1 MSDTTS
7 EPPTTATEAAS
18 GDAREPGDGAIDAA
32 AVSVPEAPELSTR
45 GALAYSSGNFGSG
58 AFYAFNN
65 FILPIMLDNLGMPV
79 IPNGLLSASHS
90 AEGAILQPLVGAWSD
105 RTWTRRLGRRRPF
118 IARFLP
124 ICVLFLVLTPLA
136 PILFHVVAEN
146 KHPHANY
153 PHAALVLGLVA
164 LGVFLFSVTFNL
176 MYDPYNALLADITPA
191 RQRGRVNGI
200 FQAIGASGQ
209 AIILLTAAFLGLPFI
224 ILFALCAALLAT
236 TFIPTMLRVREPREL
251 AGPRRTHRYT
261 VRDYWD
267 GLKVDRQIQLYFA
280 TQFFLW
286 FGINAITPYL
296 TNYARHAAHFTD
308 TQALTLSFI
317 LLLSSAIFNV
327 PFGNLCD
334 RIGLKRVFLLG
345 MILMSGAA
353 IAGIFTT
360 NIVLLYIILTIAGV
374 GNAAQTASSYPLLTR
389 LVFPDQM
396 GLYTGLLSTVTS
408 VASPLSVL
416 IAGALITGIGYT
428 AMFPF
433 VAAMFLLSLIPLA
446 LLRMDRSRVA
456 RIERAAGQLSA

>member
-1 MSDTTS
+1 MGETTS
-7 EPPTTATEAAS
+7 EPETTVPETQAPVAEA
-18 GDAREPGDGAIDAA
+18 
-32 AVSVPEAPELSTR
+32 VHVPEAPELR
-45 GALAYSSGNFGSG
+45 LGGALAYSSGNFGSG

-79 IPNGLLSASHS
+79 IPTGLLAASHS

-124 ICVLFLVLTPLA
+124 ICILFLILTPLA
-136 PILFHVVAEN
+136 PVLFHVSAET
-146 KHPHANY
+146 KHKTASY
-153 PHAALVLGLVA
+153 PHAVLVLSLVGL
-164 LGVFLFSVTFNL
+164 GIFLFSVTFNL
-176 MYDPYNALLADITPA
+176 MYDPYNALLADITPS
-191 RQRGRVNGI
+191 RQRGRINGI
-200 FQAIGASGQ
+200 FQAIGATGQ
-209 AIILLTAAFLGLPFI
+209 AVILVTAAFLGLPFI
-224 ILFALCAALLAT
+224 ALFGLCAGLLAI
-236 TFIPTMLRVREPREL
+236 TFLPTMLRVREPREL
-251 AGPRRTHRYT
+251 AGLRRSHRYT
-261 VRDYWD
+261 FRDYWQ
-267 GLKVDRQIQLYFA
+267 GLKADPQIQLYFA

-296 TNYARHAAHFTD
+296 TNYARKAAHFND

-327 PFGNLCD
+327 PFGNLCG

-345 MILMSGAA
+345 MILMSAA
-353 IAGIFTT
+353 AVAGIFTT
-360 NIVLLYIILTIAGV
+360 NIALLYLILTIAGV

-416 IAGALITGIGYT
+416 VAGSLITGIGYT

-433 VAAMFLLSLIPLA
+433 VAAMFLLSLVPLA
-446 LLRMDRSRVA
+446 LLRMEKSRVA
-456 RIERAAGQLSA
+456 QIERAAGQLT

>member
-1 MSDTTS
+1 
-7 EPPTTATEAAS
+7 
-18 GDAREPGDGAIDAA
+18 
-32 AVSVPEAPELSTR
+32 
-45 GALAYSSGNFGSG
+45 
-58 AFYAFNN
+58 
-65 FILPIMLDNLGMPV
+65 
-79 IPNGLLSASHS
+79 
-90 AEGAILQPLVGAWSD
+90 
-105 RTWTRRLGRRRPF
+105 
-118 IARFLP
+118 
-124 ICVLFLVLTPLA
+124 
-136 PILFHVVAEN
+136 
-146 KHPHANY
+146 
-153 PHAALVLGLVA
+153 
-164 LGVFLFSVTFNL
+164 
-176 MYDPYNALLADITPA
+176 
-191 RQRGRVNGI
+191 
-200 FQAIGASGQ
+200 
-209 AIILLTAAFLGLPFI
+209 
-224 ILFALCAALLAT
+224 
-236 TFIPTMLRVREPREL
+236 VREPREL

-261 VRDYWD
+261 VRDYWR
-267 GLKVDRQIQLYFA
+267 GLKIDRQIQLYFA

-416 IAGALITGIGYT
+416 VAGALITGIGYT

-456 RIERAAGQLSA
+456 RIERAAGELTA